1 MFIWNKNQNYKQ
13 KLAFLM
19 KKSENIVVGISIG
32 DLNGIGGEIVLKTFE
47 DSRMLEFC
55 TPVIFASSKSMNFFK
70 THFNSEINFN
80 NINHLNQVVFGKV
93 NVFNCWNEP
102 VNIEFGKEDIKI
114 GEYAIKSL
122 EAATKALKGGDI
134 DVLVTAPINKHNIQ
148 SEDFKFPGHTDYL
161 AQQLE
166 GESLMF
172 MVTDSLRVGLL
183 TDHVPVKDI
192 VENLT
197 EALILKKINAVYH
210 SLLMDFKIVRPKIA
224 VLGINPHTGDNGV
237 IGNEDDTILRPTIHK
252 IKEEGKL
259 VYGPYAADSFF
270 GSNNYKNFDAVIAT
284 YHDQGLIPFKTLS
297 FGQGVNFT
305 AGLNKVRT
313 SPDHGTA
320 YEIAGKGV
328 ADENSFKE
336 AVFAAIQIFKNR
348 FEYNEITSN
357 PLKKA
362 HQKM

>member
-1 MFIWNKNQNYKQ
+1 MTET
-13 KLAFLM
+13 
-19 KKSENIVVGISIG
+19 ENIVVGISIG

-47 DSRMLEFC
+47 DARILDFC
-55 TPVIFASSKSMNFFK
+55 TPVIFASFKVMTFYK
-70 THFNSEINFN
+70 THFKSEINFN
-80 NINHLNQVVFGKV
+80 SIKDLDQITAGKV
-93 NVFNCWNEP
+93 NVFNCWNDP
-102 VNIEFGKEDIKI
+102 VKIEFGKEDVTI
-114 GEYAIKSL
+114 GTFAIKSL
-122 EAATKALKGGDI
+122 EAATKALKEGFI
-134 DVLVTAPINKHNIQ
+134 NVLVTAPINKHNIQ
-148 SEDFKFPGHTDYL
+148 SEAFKFPGHTDYL
-161 AQQLE
+161 AQELE

-172 MVTDSLRVGLL
+172 MINDRLRVGLL
-183 TDHVPVKDI
+183 TDHVPVKDVANHI
-192 VENLT
+192 TPKRIEQKINTVYES
-197 EALILKKINAVYH
+197 LKK
-210 SLLMDFKIVRPKIA
+210 DFKIQKPKIA

-237 IGNEDDTILRPTIHK
+237 IGHEDDDVLRPTLQK
-252 IKEEGKL
+252 IKESGKL

-270 GSNNYKNFDAVIAT
+270 GSNNYKNFDAIIAS

-336 AVFAAIQIFKNR
+336 AVYSAMQIFKNR
-348 FEYNEITSN
+348 TDYEELTAN

-362 HQKM
+362 SRSERR